1 MVSTTARIPKVTVA
15 DVELDDWTLPD
26 EAITDGNP
34 VAKGKLLWQ
43 SDDKRLANGVWS
55 CEPGSFNWEYTWDE
69 TIYFIEGE
77 VVITDQGRHKR
88 HLPRRRSL
96 LRPHRHDDPLESRS
110 PRPKSLPLPLRR
122 PGDHLGGAGC
132 MLEPH

>member
-1 MVSTTARIPKVTVA
+1 MTLTTARIPKVTVS

-26 EAITDGNP
+26 EAITGGNP

-55 CEPGSFNWEYTWDE
+55 CERGSFNWEYTWDE

-77 VVITDQGRHKR
+77 AVITDQDGVSVTCRAGDLFFVPIGTTTQWEVVAPVRKVFHF
-88 HLPRRRSL
+88 RS
-96 LRPHRHDDPLESRS
+96 DDPVVL
-110 PRPKSLPLPLRR
+110 
-122 PGDHLGGAGC
+122 
-132 MLEPH
+132 

>member
-1 MVSTTARIPKVTVA
+1 MVSTTVRIPKVTVA

-77 VVITDQGRHKR
+77 VVITDQDGNSATYRAGDLFYVPIGTMTHWKVVAPVR
-88 HLPRRRSL
+88 KAFHFCS
-96 LRPHRHDDPLESRS
+96 DDPVVI
-110 PRPKSLPLPLRR
+110 
-122 PGDHLGGAGC
+122 
-132 MLEPH
+132 

>member
-1 MVSTTARIPKVTVA
+1 MVSTTVRIPKVTVA

-26 EAITDGNP
+26 EVITGGNP

-69 TIYFIEGE
+69 TIYFVEGE
-77 VVITDQGRHKR
+77 VVITDQDGTSVTCRAGDLFYVPIGTMTHWKVVATVR
-88 HLPRRRSL
+88 KVFHFRS
-96 LRPHRHDDPLESRS
+96 DDPVVI
-110 PRPKSLPLPLRR
+110 
-122 PGDHLGGAGC
+122 
-132 MLEPH
+132 

>member
-1 MVSTTARIPKVTVA
+1 MTLTTARIPQATAA

-26 EAITDGNP
+26 EAIVDGNP

-77 VVITDQGRHKR
+77 AVITDQDGNTQ
-88 HLPRRRSL
+88 PTAPETS
-96 LRPHRHDDPLESRS
+96 SSS
-110 PRPKSLPLPLRR
+110 PSAR
-122 PGDHLGGAGC
+122 
-132 MLEPH
+132 